1 MQSSGGAHF
10 SLHKQIN
17 LSSPGLTEGVQ
28 YDIIK
33 AIGSEMHVSKNKDT
47 ILRF

>member
-33 AIGSEMHVSKNKDT
+33 AILFDYFVTNVNSMSK
-47 ILRF
+47 